1 MDATLARIRACA
13 RHSIGRGFLFALLAI
28 AVTMSGLIIWPVAA
42 FRTGALLSMFALT
55 VLALR
60 AVRAPHRPYRRTET
74 WVLLDRRHDL
84 PEERAQAI
92 ITGVLVETY
101 WEFAE
106 FSAWI
111 ALGLWLCTFILALW
125 RG

>member
-1 MDATLARIRACA
+1 MDEAISRIRACA

-42 FRTGALLSMFALT
+42 FRTGALLSMLALV
-55 VLALR
+55 VLVLR
-60 AVRAPHRPYRRTET
+60 AVRAPYRPFKRTET
-74 WVLLDRRHDL
+74 WVLLERRHGL

-92 ITGVLVETY
+92 ISNVLVETY
-101 WEFAE
+101 WNFAE
-106 FSAWI
+106 LSAWI
-111 ALGLWLCTFILALW
+111 ALALWVCTFILALW